1 MANLKLK
8 ELRKN
13 ANLTQIELSK
23 KLNINQVR
31 YNHYEQNKNEPNIDT
46 LIALADLYGVS
57 LDYLCDHQTKNQIDI
72 GYLTDMQKQTILALK
87 QLNESNLAEVYG
99 YINGLLASQ

>member
-1 MANLKLK
+1 MANLRLK

-31 YNHYEQNKNEPNIDT
+31 YNYYEQNKNEPNIDI
-46 LIALADLYGVS
+46 LIALADIYGVS
-57 LDYLCDHQTKNQIDI
+57 IDYLCNHKTKNQIEL

-87 QLNESNLAEVYG
+87 QLNETNLSEVYG
-99 YINGLLASQ
+99 YINGLLLNQ